1 MADSADSS
9 VQPAR
14 RPRVHALVE
23 WLRWLVLAAAVV
35 MLVVFLVAQGQ
46 RADVRYGQSPATGT
60 IAEGSAGELTGET
73 LPSVQQLTAMLAA
86 NRVVRL
92 PGSVAQWDTDQVAR
106 AIGGAD
112 VRILVTPPGL
122 SEQQR
127 EEVDSVDNATVRVI
141 GTEVSGDI
149 YQVAP
154 GNLADWRDTLGRAD
168 VTSALVLLINKVA
181 HGSTVTHAGS
191 GTGGGWRDPTAAELT
206 TVAADLRSTGI
217 HASNGATLS
226 AAPTKATTQA
236 FGAGGALYVAL
247 PTAPL
252 DAPAPD
258 YGPAL
263 GRLFP
268 DTPIVVMYG
277 DWIEYQGPHAADF
290 AELAA
295 ASFYARFGDRLSAY
309 AYSQDQVLGAYLTTV
324 SGIRY
329 AGLFDRPLPYRPA
342 DPLRIALPALPW
354 LFAACVLAF
363 LALSVRSL
371 RRPAAASRSLSRRG
385 GGDDARL
392 AGLTALAVEVS
403 GLTGAHTDPALA
415 RAIIQLRAAREA
427 LDEGLPRRRV
437 RDLLDGADRELD
449 VVGRRIEFRGYR
461 PAEYLRGRLA

>member
-1 MADSADSS
+1 MPSS
-9 VQPAR
+9 SR
-14 RPRVHALVE
+14 RPRVHTLVE
-23 WLRWLVLAAAVV
+23 WLRWLVLAAAVA

-60 IAEGSAGELTGET
+60 IAGGSAGEQTGVT
-73 LPSVQQLTAMLAA
+73 LPSVQQLTAMVAA
-86 NRVVRL
+86 SPVVRL
-92 PGSVAQWDTDQVAR
+92 PGSIAMWDTDQVAR

-112 VRILVTPPGL
+112 VHILVTPPGL
-122 SEQQR
+122 SQQQR

-141 GTEVSGDI
+141 GTEVSGDV
-149 YQVAP
+149 YKVAS
-154 GNLADWRDTLGRAD
+154 GNLADWRATLGRAD
-168 VTSALVLLINKVA
+168 VTSGLVLLINKVA
-181 HGSTVTHAGS
+181 HGSSVTHAGS
-191 GTGGGWRDPTAAELT
+191 TDASGTWRDPTAAELDP
-206 TVAADLRSTGI
+206 VAADLRSTGF
-217 HASNGATLS
+217 HAAKGATLS
-226 AAPTKATTQA
+226 AKPTKAGAQA
-236 FGAGGALYVAL
+236 FGTGGALYVAL
-247 PTAPL
+247 PAPPPG
-252 DAPAPD
+252 APAPD

-268 DTPIVVMYG
+268 DTPLVVMYG

-295 ASFYARFGDRLSAY
+295 ASFYARFGDRLSGY
-309 AYSQDQVLGAYLTTV
+309 AYSQDQVLGAYLATV
-324 SGIRY
+324 TDIRY

-371 RRPAAASRSLSRRG
+371 LRPAKASRSLSRRT

-403 GLTGAHTDPALA
+403 GLTGARTDPALA
-415 RAIIQLRAAREA
+415 RAIVALRAAREA
-427 LDEGLPRRRV
+427 LDERLPRRRV
-437 RDLLDGADRELD
+437 SDLLDEADRELD
-449 VVGRRIEFRGYR
+449 LVGRRVEFPGYR

>member
-1 MADSADSS
+1 MI
-9 VQPAR
+9 
-14 RPRVHALVE
+14 
-23 WLRWLVLAAAVV
+23 
-35 MLVVFLVAQGQ
+35 VVFLVAQGQ

-60 IAEGSAGELTGET
+60 IAQGTAGELPGVA
-73 LPSVQQLTAMLAA
+73 LPSTQQLTAMVAA
-86 NRVVRL
+86 NPVVRL
-92 PGSVAQWDTDQVAR
+92 PGSVAQWDTDQVSR

-127 EEVDSVDNATVRVI
+127 EEVDSIDKATVKVI

-149 YQVAP
+149 YKVAP
-154 GNLADWRDTLGRAD
+154 GGLADWRGTLARAD

-181 HGSTVTHAGS
+181 HDSNVTHGGAA
-191 GTGGGWRDPTAAELT
+191 TGGWRDPTATELA

-217 HASNGATLS
+217 HVASGATLS
-226 AAPTKATTQA
+226 TAPAKATAQA
-236 FGAGGALYVAL
+236 FGGDRALYVAL
-247 PTAPL
+247 PTQPI
-252 DAPAPD
+252 DAPSPD
-258 YGPAL
+258 YGTAL
-263 GRLFP
+263 SRMFP
-268 DTPIVVMYG
+268 DTPLVVMYG
-277 DWIEYQGPHAADF
+277 DWIEYHGPHAADF
-290 AELAA
+290 ADLAA

-309 AYSQDQVLGAYLTTV
+309 TYSQDQVLGAYLATV
-324 SGIRY
+324 TDIRY

-371 RRPAAASRSLSRRG
+371 LRPATASRSLSRRR

-403 GLTGAHTDPALA
+403 GLTGAKTDPALA
-415 RAIIQLRAAREA
+415 RAIVELKAAREA
-427 LDEGLPRRRV
+427 LDERLPRARV
-437 RDLLDGADRELD
+437 RDLLDAADRELD
-449 VVGRRIEFRGYR
+449 QVGRQLEFPGYR